1 MPQECSGKHS
11 QYFYNA
17 SAFGIA
23 ADIQRPVRQTIPAQA
38 ATALHGGS
46 GRGTLR
52 VEDFNES
59 PFIRFDAA
67 YTEVGGSFDEC
78 HNLHAT
84 YASSVIEG
92 LNIADVVLADRVVSR
107 MVSYSPEVGNED
119 GEHSYDITGSHFENL
134 RIAGH
139 KLDIKL
145 STHVFS
151 EHDTYAKFAN
161 AYQNGNADH
170 LLPWGN
176 QDKKRLDM
184 LESMEKKYHALTGI
198 GARAK
203 KWAART
209 KATVNGGTYWC
220 SAAGHLNL
228 KQTIGDSELEGFGGI
243 IVIPK
248 FGIVRLAELIVHR
261 DYRKL
266 TMVRVQMCSGSTGG
280 VDGGHTTSG
289 SGSTFP

>member
-1 MPQECSGKHS
+1 MPQECSGRHS

-23 ADIQRPVRQTIPAQA
+23 ADIQRPVRQTVPAQA

-52 VEDFNES
+52 VENFS
-59 PFIRFDAA
+59 APPFIRFSAA

-107 MVSYSPEVGNED
+107 MVSYSPELGND
-119 GEHSYDITGSHFENL
+119 GGEHSYDITGSHFENL

-139 KLDIKL
+139 KVDIQL
-145 STHVFS
+145 STHIFS
-151 EHDTYAKFAN
+151 QHDTYSKFEG
-161 AYQNGNADH
+161 AYQNGEAEH
-170 LLPWGN
+170 LLPWGR
-176 QDKKRLDM
+176 QDKKRLDL
-184 LESMEKKYHALTGI
+184 LESMEQKYHALTGI

-203 KWAART
+203 KWAARKKPT
-209 KATVNGGTYWC
+209 GNEGPYWC
-220 SAAGHLNL
+220 SAAGHLSL
-228 KQTIGDSELEGFGGI
+228 EETIGESELQGFGGI
-243 IVIPK
+243 ILIPK
-248 FGIVRLAELIVHR
+248 FGIVRLAEVVLHR
-261 DYRKL
+261 DYRRL

-280 VDGGHTTSG
+280 ADGGHTGT
-289 SGSTFP
+289 GSTSPSP